1 MMNTVTVDHHGR
13 EVSQFLLHRSIFK
26 DPFKTLAEQKKR
38 NTHMKK
44 ANTFFHNH
52 TYTHTSPLKKT
63 LEKTLFHFKFVKR
76 YFQGDIN

>member
-1 MMNTVTVDHHGR
+1 MMNTVTVDNHGR
-13 EVSQFLLHRSIFK
+13 EVSPFLLHRSIFK

-52 TYTHTSPLKKT
+52 TYTHITTKKKPWKT
-63 LEKTLFHFKFVKR
+63 TLFYFKFVKR